1 MNNNFHAIRLPI
13 LPIILFVLLALV
25 TVAIGAIDLSGQ
37 SRKTLLANDSWTHQ
51 SRGVQD
57 ADRVVIVAQKAK
69 IKKAHAQKKNAA
81 KAMDPQK
88 AVDSLNRIDREK
100 MEHYK
105 AINGT
110 LEEQKNLMDAYANK
124 SNTQEMQ
131 DNFKVSSDNA
141 YSALKELRRLTDEQ
155 IDIYNQT
162 TKDEQAIKTANST
175 YYTWENAVSGLS
187 SEPLDDAKLAEL
199 DKKIHDSA
207 NEAVASA
214 NEEAKS
220 VTPEDVAE
228 EDKTI
233 IKDELLTDGSSVQSG
248 MRSTMEDMSVVFSEI
263 IKVMQVATGKSSNPL
278 GKVIGA
284 IKGSKSVPLDA
295 NVVEVLKMLQ
305 SFFNM
310 MASNMASFD
319 NSFGGLMQST
329 GAMAGVQVEQAPALT
344 VPSFDIGNL

>member
-1 MNNNFHAIRLPI
+1 
-13 LPIILFVLLALV
+13 
-25 TVAIGAIDLSGQ
+25 
-37 SRKTLLANDSWTHQ
+37 
-51 SRGVQD
+51 
-57 ADRVVIVAQKAK
+57 
-69 IKKAHAQKKNAA
+69 
-81 KAMDPQK
+81 
-88 AVDSLNRIDREK
+88 

-295 NVVEVLKMLQ
+295 NVVEVLKVLQ